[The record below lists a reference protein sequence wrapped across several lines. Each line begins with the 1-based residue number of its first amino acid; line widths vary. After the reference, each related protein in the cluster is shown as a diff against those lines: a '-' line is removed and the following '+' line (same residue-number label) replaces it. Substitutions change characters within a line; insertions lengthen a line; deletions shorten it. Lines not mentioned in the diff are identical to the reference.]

1 MDDNADA
8 GEFLCVIDDE
18 GNKFQVCKGR
28 VLYGFVI
35 VSWSWNRRWVED
47 VWERQK
53 QYSLNSMSCCKSCEH
68 MMKIWLYYSN
78 EYENSI

>member
-28 VLYGFVI
+28 VLYGFVLF
-35 VSWSWNRRWVED
+35 RGFGTGDEYKMFGKD
-47 VWERQK
+47 
-53 QYSLNSMSCCKSCEH
+53 KSST
-68 MMKIWLYYSN
+68 L
-78 EYENSI
+78 